1 MATHKKKGPKTSC
14 NQRIADKILE
24 SIAEGIS
31 LKATCKKLKLKYH
44 TVYSWMVTH
53 KDTFFKLS
61 PHAYDTGYD
70 ALADE
75 CLDIADESK
84 NDKIKLKDGTEVL
97 NNEAIQRSRLRID
110 TRLRLLGKWKPKKY
124 GDRTIH
130 AGDEDS
136 PITIKTIT
144 RTIIDPKK

>member
-1 MATHKKKGPKTSC
+1 MAHKKKGPKTAC
-14 NQRIADKILE
+14 NQKIADEILE
-24 SIAEGIS
+24 GIAEGNS
-31 LKATCKKLKLKYH
+31 LKATCKTLELKYH

-70 ALADE
+70 ALADQ
-75 CLDIADESK
+75 CLEIADESSK
-84 NDKIKLKDGTEVL
+84 DKIIMPDGQEVL
-97 NNEAIQRSRLRID
+97 NSEAIQRSRLRID

-130 AGDEDS
+130 SGDEDN
-136 PITIKTIT
+136 PLRLETVT